1 MASERIG
8 MTQSSGLQSE
18 ISLAVSMCR
27 RAFVGVA
34 LFTGMSNILMLSGSM
49 FMLEIYDRVLP
60 SRSVPTLVGLAA
72 LVLILYAFQAGL
84 EMVRARIM
92 GRIGLA
98 LDEALGE
105 RVYDAIIRFPLK
117 AASSGSA
124 GLQPLRDLD
133 QMRSFMSS
141 SGPTALFDLPWIPLY
156 LGLCFAFH
164 FWLGITALVG
174 TIALV
179 GITAITEAKT
189 RSPLKEAA
197 YFGQARN
204 ALAEAGR
211 RNAEVLRAM
220 GMGSR
225 LAARWAK
232 SNRECLSRSA
242 RVGDVTSDFGAISKV
257 ARMALQ
263 SMVLGVGAYLVIRKE
278 ATGGVMIAASI
289 LAGRALAPVD
299 LAIANWKGFVSARQS
314 RERLDKL
321 LALLPKEV
329 EPMELPAPAATLSV
343 EGVTAVP
350 PGGAHAVI
358 QDVTFALRSGQV
370 LGVIGPSAS
379 GKTSLAR
386 ALVGVWLPQRG
397 KIRLDGAAL
406 EQLSPDAKSRH
417 IGYLPQDVELF
428 DGTVAENISRFSER
442 LNPIAVV
449 AAASAA
455 GAHDMILR
463 LPDGYETRLGE
474 NGASISA
481 GQRQR
486 IGLARA
492 LFGNPFLV
500 VLDEPNSN
508 LDSEGDQAL
517 TQAIVNV
524 RARGGILVIIAHRP
538 TALAAVDYLL
548 IMSGGR
554 VQAWGP
560 KEEILSKVAA
570 RQPNPSAPFRVVAER
585 HGGGS

>member
-1 MASERIG
+1 
-8 MTQSSGLQSE
+8 
-18 ISLAVSMCR
+18 
-27 RAFVGVA
+27 
-34 LFTGMSNILMLSGSM
+34 
-49 FMLEIYDRVLP
+49 
-60 SRSVPTLVGLAA
+60 
-72 LVLILYAFQAGL
+72 
-84 EMVRARIM
+84 
-92 GRIGLA
+92 
-98 LDEALGE
+98 
-105 RVYDAIIRFPLK
+105 
-117 AASSGSA
+117 
-124 GLQPLRDLD
+124 
-133 QMRSFMSS
+133 
-141 SGPTALFDLPWIPLY
+141 
-156 LGLCFAFH
+156 
-164 FWLGITALVG
+164 
-174 TIALV
+174 
-179 GITAITEAKT
+179 
-189 RSPLKEAA
+189 
-197 YFGQARN
+197 
-204 ALAEAGR
+204 
-211 RNAEVLRAM
+211 
-220 GMGSR
+220 
-225 LAARWAK
+225 
-232 SNRECLSRSA
+232 
-242 RVGDVTSDFGAISKV
+242 
-257 ARMALQ
+257 MALQ

-314 RERLDKL
+314 LERLDKL

-329 EPMELPAPAATLSV
+329 EPMELPAPAETLSV
-343 EGVTAVP
+343 ESVTAVP
-350 PGGAHAVI
+350 PGGTQAVI
-358 QDVTFALRSGQV
+358 QDVTFALRSGQA
-370 LGVIGPSAS
+370 LGIIGPSAS

-386 ALVGVWLPQRG
+386 ALVGVWPPQRG

-406 EQLSPDAKSRH
+406 EQLSPDAKNRH

-428 DGTVAENISRFSER
+428 DGTVAENISRFAQR

-455 GAHDMILR
+455 GAHEMILR

-474 NGASISA
+474 SGAAISA

-517 TQAIVNV
+517 TQAIGNV

-538 TALAAVDYLL
+538 TALAGVDYLL
-548 IMSGGR
+548 VMAGGR

-570 RQPNPSAPFRVVAER
+570 RQPTATPFRVVAER